1 MAAKKRKTLTL
12 KRKTPKRK
20 ESSVAKAI
28 ADLHAEHRA
37 DVARIIER
45 LDAMSGATRPDDNG
59 EEQLT

>member
-12 KRKTPKRK
+12 PKKPKRK
-20 ESSVAKAI
+20 KDDVRKAV

-45 LDAMSGATRPDDNG
+45 LDALSGATAPSTDA
-59 EEQLT
+59 EEESPP